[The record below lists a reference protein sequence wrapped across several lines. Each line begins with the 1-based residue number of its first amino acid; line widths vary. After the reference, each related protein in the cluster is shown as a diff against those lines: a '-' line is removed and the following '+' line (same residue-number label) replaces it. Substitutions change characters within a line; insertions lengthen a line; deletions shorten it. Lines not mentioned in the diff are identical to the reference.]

1 MQCLLQYRRSALVAS
16 LILGVLIA
24 VWHLPL
30 MVVGQVSYSD
40 IVLILAAVIVFNWVF
55 NNARG
60 SVLIIM
66 LMHAANNAVSGSF
79 FSPMFS
85 GADSTRESWFLA
97 LVWIVVAVLVIV
109 ICGPRISRARTISR
123 RNRFLRQSR
132 RGSDQSSEQNDGL
145 ELPETQ
151 QIRSVIMSSRI
162 KWGGIAGIVAAAL
175 FIVSAILEQLSPLQ
189 RIYDSV
195 ASYLYLGVVVA
206 AYIAVIIAV
215 LGIHALH
222 SGRPRYGRLGT
233 TGTVLTIAGY
243 LIMIVLRM
251 IGMVAGR
258 ESLGNVRIGAGL
270 AVLIGSVLLG
280 VIILRAR
287 ILPWWCGVLL
297 IVAFP
302 LGDVANAIFRAAENL
317 LLALLWGSVGVALLA
332 RREGVAEPAVTQ
344 PAQAG

>member
-1 MQCLLQYRRSALVAS
+1 
-16 LILGVLIA
+16 
-24 VWHLPL
+24 
-30 MVVGQVSYSD
+30 
-40 IVLILAAVIVFNWVF
+40 
-55 NNARG
+55 
-60 SVLIIM
+60 
-66 LMHAANNAVSGSF
+66 
-79 FSPMFS
+79 MF
-85 GADSTRESWFLA
+85 
-97 LVWIVVAVLVIV
+97 
-109 ICGPRISRARTISR
+109 
-123 RNRFLRQSR
+123 
-132 RGSDQSSEQNDGL
+132 
-145 ELPETQ
+145 
-151 QIRSVIMSSRI
+151 SRI
-162 KWGGIAGIVAAAL
+162 KWGGIAGIAAAAL
-175 FIVSAILEQLSPLQ
+175 FVVSAILEQLSPLQ

-206 AYIAVIIAV
+206 AYIAVIVAV

-222 SGRPRYGRLGT
+222 RGRARYGRLGT

-243 LIMIVLRM
+243 LIMIVVRL
-251 IGMVAGR
+251 ISMVAGR

-302 LGDVANAIFRAAENL
+302 LGDVANAIFSAAENL

>member
-1 MQCLLQYRRSALVAS
+1 
-16 LILGVLIA
+16 
-24 VWHLPL
+24 
-30 MVVGQVSYSD
+30 
-40 IVLILAAVIVFNWVF
+40 
-55 NNARG
+55 
-60 SVLIIM
+60 
-66 LMHAANNAVSGSF
+66 
-79 FSPMFS
+79 
-85 GADSTRESWFLA
+85 
-97 LVWIVVAVLVIV
+97 
-109 ICGPRISRARTISR
+109 
-123 RNRFLRQSR
+123 
-132 RGSDQSSEQNDGL
+132 
-145 ELPETQ
+145 
-151 QIRSVIMSSRI
+151 MSSRI
-162 KWGGIAGIVAAAL
+162 KWGGIAGIAAAAL

-206 AYIAVIIAV
+206 AYIAVIVAV

-243 LIMIVLRM
+243 LIMIVVRL
-251 IGMVAGR
+251 ISMVAGR

-302 LGDVANAIFRAAENL
+302 LGDVANAIFSAAENL

>member
-1 MQCLLQYRRSALVAS
+1 
-16 LILGVLIA
+16 
-24 VWHLPL
+24 
-30 MVVGQVSYSD
+30 
-40 IVLILAAVIVFNWVF
+40 
-55 NNARG
+55 
-60 SVLIIM
+60 
-66 LMHAANNAVSGSF
+66 
-79 FSPMFS
+79 
-85 GADSTRESWFLA
+85 
-97 LVWIVVAVLVIV
+97 
-109 ICGPRISRARTISR
+109 
-123 RNRFLRQSR
+123 
-132 RGSDQSSEQNDGL
+132 
-145 ELPETQ
+145 
-151 QIRSVIMSSRI
+151 MSSRI
-162 KWGGIAGIVAAAL
+162 KWGGIAGIAAAAL

-243 LIMIVLRM
+243 LIMIVVRM

-302 LGDVANAIFRAAENL
+302 LGDVANAIFSAAENL

>member
-1 MQCLLQYRRSALVAS
+1 
-16 LILGVLIA
+16 
-24 VWHLPL
+24 
-30 MVVGQVSYSD
+30 
-40 IVLILAAVIVFNWVF
+40 
-55 NNARG
+55 
-60 SVLIIM
+60 
-66 LMHAANNAVSGSF
+66 
-79 FSPMFS
+79 
-85 GADSTRESWFLA
+85 
-97 LVWIVVAVLVIV
+97 
-109 ICGPRISRARTISR
+109 
-123 RNRFLRQSR
+123 
-132 RGSDQSSEQNDGL
+132 
-145 ELPETQ
+145 
-151 QIRSVIMSSRI
+151 MSSRI
-162 KWGGIAGIVAAAL
+162 KWGGIAGIAAAAL

-243 LIMIVLRM
+243 LIMIVVRM
-251 IGMVAGR
+251 ISMVAGR

-280 VIILRAR
+280 VIIPRAR

-302 LGDVANAIFRAAENL
+302 LGDVANAIFSAAENL

>member
-1 MQCLLQYRRSALVAS
+1 
-16 LILGVLIA
+16 
-24 VWHLPL
+24 
-30 MVVGQVSYSD
+30 
-40 IVLILAAVIVFNWVF
+40 
-55 NNARG
+55 
-60 SVLIIM
+60 
-66 LMHAANNAVSGSF
+66 
-79 FSPMFS
+79 
-85 GADSTRESWFLA
+85 
-97 LVWIVVAVLVIV
+97 
-109 ICGPRISRARTISR
+109 
-123 RNRFLRQSR
+123 
-132 RGSDQSSEQNDGL
+132 
-145 ELPETQ
+145 
-151 QIRSVIMSSRI
+151 MSSRI
-162 KWGGIAGIVAAAL
+162 KWGGIAGIAAAAL

-243 LIMIVLRM
+243 LIMIVVRM
-251 IGMVAGR
+251 ISMVAGR
-258 ESLGNVRIGAGL
+258 ESLGTVRIGAGL

-302 LGDVANAIFRAAENL
+302 LGDVANAIFSAAENL

>member
-1 MQCLLQYRRSALVAS
+1 
-16 LILGVLIA
+16 
-24 VWHLPL
+24 
-30 MVVGQVSYSD
+30 
-40 IVLILAAVIVFNWVF
+40 
-55 NNARG
+55 
-60 SVLIIM
+60 
-66 LMHAANNAVSGSF
+66 
-79 FSPMFS
+79 MF
-85 GADSTRESWFLA
+85 
-97 LVWIVVAVLVIV
+97 
-109 ICGPRISRARTISR
+109 
-123 RNRFLRQSR
+123 
-132 RGSDQSSEQNDGL
+132 
-145 ELPETQ
+145 
-151 QIRSVIMSSRI
+151 SRI

-175 FIVSAILEQLSPLQ
+175 FIVSAILHQLSPLQ
-189 RIYDSV
+189 RTYDSV
-195 ASYLYLGVVVA
+195 ASYLYLGVVVV
-206 AYIAVIIAV
+206 AYIAVIIAM

-243 LIMIVLRM
+243 LIMIVVRM
-251 IGMVAGR
+251 ISVVAGR

-302 LGDVANAIFRAAENL
+302 LGDIANAIFSAAENL

-344 PAQAG
+344 PAPAG

>member
-1 MQCLLQYRRSALVAS
+1 
-16 LILGVLIA
+16 
-24 VWHLPL
+24 
-30 MVVGQVSYSD
+30 
-40 IVLILAAVIVFNWVF
+40 
-55 NNARG
+55 
-60 SVLIIM
+60 
-66 LMHAANNAVSGSF
+66 
-79 FSPMFS
+79 
-85 GADSTRESWFLA
+85 
-97 LVWIVVAVLVIV
+97 
-109 ICGPRISRARTISR
+109 
-123 RNRFLRQSR
+123 
-132 RGSDQSSEQNDGL
+132 
-145 ELPETQ
+145 
-151 QIRSVIMSSRI
+151 MSSRI
-162 KWGGIAGIVAAAL
+162 KWGGIAGIAAAAL
-175 FIVSAILEQLSPLQ
+175 FIVSAILEQLSPLS

-243 LIMIVLRM
+243 LIMIVVRM
-251 IGMVAGR
+251 ISMVAGR

-302 LGDVANAIFRAAENL
+302 LGDVANAIFSAAESL

-332 RREGVAEPAVTQ
+332 RREGVAEPAVTRH
-344 PAQAG
+344 AQAG

>member
-1 MQCLLQYRRSALVAS
+1 
-16 LILGVLIA
+16 
-24 VWHLPL
+24 
-30 MVVGQVSYSD
+30 
-40 IVLILAAVIVFNWVF
+40 
-55 NNARG
+55 
-60 SVLIIM
+60 
-66 LMHAANNAVSGSF
+66 
-79 FSPMFS
+79 
-85 GADSTRESWFLA
+85 
-97 LVWIVVAVLVIV
+97 
-109 ICGPRISRARTISR
+109 
-123 RNRFLRQSR
+123 
-132 RGSDQSSEQNDGL
+132 
-145 ELPETQ
+145 
-151 QIRSVIMSSRI
+151 MSSRI
-162 KWGGIAGIVAAAL
+162 KWGGIAGIAAAAL

-233 TGTVLTIAGY
+233 AGTVLTIAGY
-243 LIMIVLRM
+243 LIMIVVRM
-251 IGMVAGR
+251 INMVAGR
-258 ESLGNVRIGAGL
+258 ESLGNVRLGAGL

-302 LGDVANAIFRAAENL
+302 LGDVANAIFSAAENL

-332 RREGVAEPAVTQ
+332 RREGVAEPAATQ

>member
-1 MQCLLQYRRSALVAS
+1 
-16 LILGVLIA
+16 
-24 VWHLPL
+24 
-30 MVVGQVSYSD
+30 
-40 IVLILAAVIVFNWVF
+40 
-55 NNARG
+55 
-60 SVLIIM
+60 
-66 LMHAANNAVSGSF
+66 
-79 FSPMFS
+79 
-85 GADSTRESWFLA
+85 
-97 LVWIVVAVLVIV
+97 
-109 ICGPRISRARTISR
+109 
-123 RNRFLRQSR
+123 
-132 RGSDQSSEQNDGL
+132 
-145 ELPETQ
+145 
-151 QIRSVIMSSRI
+151 MSSRI
-162 KWGGIAGIVAAAL
+162 KWGGIAGIAAAAL

-206 AYIAVIIAV
+206 AYIAVIVAV

-222 SGRPRYGRLGT
+222 SGKPRYGRLGT
-233 TGTVLTIAGY
+233 AGTVLTIAGY
-243 LIMIVLRM
+243 LIMIVVRL
-251 IGMVAGR
+251 ISMVAGR
-258 ESLGNVRIGAGL
+258 ESFGNVRIGAGL

-302 LGDVANAIFRAAENL
+302 LGDIANAIFSAAENL

>member
-1 MQCLLQYRRSALVAS
+1 
-16 LILGVLIA
+16 
-24 VWHLPL
+24 
-30 MVVGQVSYSD
+30 
-40 IVLILAAVIVFNWVF
+40 
-55 NNARG
+55 
-60 SVLIIM
+60 
-66 LMHAANNAVSGSF
+66 
-79 FSPMFS
+79 
-85 GADSTRESWFLA
+85 
-97 LVWIVVAVLVIV
+97 
-109 ICGPRISRARTISR
+109 
-123 RNRFLRQSR
+123 
-132 RGSDQSSEQNDGL
+132 
-145 ELPETQ
+145 
-151 QIRSVIMSSRI
+151 MSSRI
-162 KWGGIAGIVAAAL
+162 KWGGIAGIAAAAL

-206 AYIAVIIAV
+206 AYIAVIVAV

-222 SGRPRYGRLGT
+222 SGRPQYGRLGT

-243 LIMIVLRM
+243 LIMIVVRM
-251 IGMVAGR
+251 ISMVAGR

-302 LGDVANAIFRAAENL
+302 LGDVANAIFSAAENL

-344 PAQAG
+344 PAPAG